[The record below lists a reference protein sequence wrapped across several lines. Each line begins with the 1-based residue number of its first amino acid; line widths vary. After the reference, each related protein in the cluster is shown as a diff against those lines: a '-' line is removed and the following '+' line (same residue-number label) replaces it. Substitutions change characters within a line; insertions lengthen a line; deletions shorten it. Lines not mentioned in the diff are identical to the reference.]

1 MLTDEQLRLREPF
14 DVTGSFMPPLC
25 EGNGARINR
34 QWRERTGLPVE
45 PMVETWPM
53 KFGSFNEPLVLDYHE
68 EKTGHAITRRGE
80 VVAHPQRP
88 NVGVTLDGFREHDNW
103 IIQVKCCGSWQSI
116 PHILDYYCC
125 QAWLE
130 AECTGAAGASLLVMH
145 GGGEPV
151 EYPIHVDANYREAV
165 WARID
170 EFLDCIATLTEP
182 YAITIPPI
190 IPPEKWRRIDLDDEE
205 NAPNWGDQMREL
217 ITQWDETSD
226 AARINSAAKDQI
238 KRLLPDDVGRVVYG
252 AKIIARARNGAVS
265 IKRAKIDRNGNV
277 FTED

>member
-116 PHILDYYCC
+116 PHIINYYSC
-125 QAWLE
+125 QAFLE
-130 AECTGAAGASLLVMH
+130 AECTGAAGASLLIMH
-145 GGGEPV
+145 GGGEPA
-151 EYPIHVDANYREAV
+151 EYEIHTDDTYRAAIY
-165 WARID
+165 ARID
-170 EFLDCIATLTEP
+170 EFLDCVANLIEP
-182 YAITIPPI
+182 YPAVISPI
-190 IPPEKWRRIDLDDEE
+190 IPPEKWRRVNLNSDDI
-205 NAPNWGDQMREL
+205 PNWGTEMQAL
-217 ITQWDETSD
+217 LHAWDGTIE
-226 AARINSAAKDQI
+226 AAKENVTITKAI
-238 KRLLPDDVGRVVYG
+238 KEILPDDVGRVVYG